1 MFVKTTKELQKYIA
15 VDGDLSIDVIS
26 TFIRKAESRWLNKYF
41 ALKEI
46 EELQIAY
53 DEQNLS
59 PVQFKVVDLINEIV
73 LHDALFL
80 GLPFLN
86 ANISGSGIKRTNIA
100 NKEEKEVSLNQKEV
114 QELQNLNLESAY
126 FGISELLKFLETQ
139 AHEYKFWKNSPTYLK
154 SKRLFV
160 ANETAF
166 SEIQNLGGSVYT
178 YFQMVNFLEEVEENT
193 IKNCLGNSLFEEVK
207 SQFLAQ
213 KLYPKY
219 ETIIS
224 LIQRI
229 TVYMALAQAFRTLP
243 VQSTGNGIQ
252 ILACGIY
259 DASQKAS
266 LIDNFAD
273 LGRKYLSDL
282 EKHLRTNRDFLPLLP
297 KEAKF
302 EQTQFDKNTKS
313 YII

>member
-1 MFVKTTKELQKYIA
+1 VLNYA
-15 VDGDLSIDVIS
+15 LYLSAFPKNS
-26 TFIRKAESRWLNKYF
+26 S
-41 ALKEI
+41 
-46 EELQIAY
+46 
-53 DEQNLS
+53 LS
-59 PVQFKVVDLINEIV
+59 PSGHKKQTLIHEQ
-73 LHDALFL
+73 
-80 GLPFLN
+80 
-86 ANISGSGIKRTNIA
+86 IKET
-100 NKEEKEVSLNQKEV
+100 SLNQKEI
-114 QELQNLNLESAY
+114 ELLQNLNLESAY

-139 AHEYKFWKNSPTYLK
+139 AHEYKFWKNSPNYLK

-160 ANETAF
+160 GNETAF
-166 SEIQNLGGSVYT
+166 SEIQNLAGSVYT
-178 YFQMVNFLEEVEENT
+178 YFQMVNFLAEVEENT

-207 SQFLAQ
+207 SQFLAK

-219 ETIIS
+219 ENIIS

-252 ILACGIY
+252 ILASGIY

-282 EKHLRTNRDFLPLLP
+282 EKHLRTNRAFLPLLP